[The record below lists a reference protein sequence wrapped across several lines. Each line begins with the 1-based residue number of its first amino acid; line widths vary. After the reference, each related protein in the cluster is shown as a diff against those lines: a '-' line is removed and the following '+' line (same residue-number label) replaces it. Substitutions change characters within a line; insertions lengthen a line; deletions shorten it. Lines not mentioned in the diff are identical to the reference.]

1 MVHLAAH
8 HFRSGA
14 FRGPKRGERNCADR
28 WGAHRSRSSLC
39 HTLGPASAGPCSAS
53 DFWSATGGCARRSIN
68 STLGCRGARAR
79 VRSNRDGHLVP
90 SSGAGELFQIRLAGC
105 DRAGPYDTPIGAA
118 ACGRGNSVMAV
129 QSNRQTC
136 LGLVPGLRRAGR
148 ARIGR
153 QC

>member
-1 MVHLAAH
+1 VRIDEARIDL
-8 HFRSGA
+8 
-14 FRGPKRGERNCADR
+14 
-28 WGAHRSRSSLC
+28 
-39 HTLGPASAGPCSAS
+39 
-53 DFWSATGGCARRSIN
+53 ARRFATRWELRPPDHVGLRIFD
-68 STLGCRGARAR
+68 RRPAGAQDAALIQHSAAAAR

-105 DRAGPYDTPIGAA
+105 DRAGPYDPPIGAA

-136 LGLVPGLRRAGR
+136 LGLLPGFRRAGR